1 MTPQL
6 ELDLDG
12 SRTAR
17 GRARA
22 FAGALRVFL
31 AGSAHWAPVWAPL
44 VLGAQILFLG
54 LLPARAESRRLR
66 AAEQSVHARVEALE
80 AEERELVLQERML
93 GDEIYQERV
102 RRSLVDPRAEPLTL
116 ARARALL
123 DR

>member
-1 MTPQL
+1 MSPQL

-12 SRTAR
+12 SEDHDR
-17 GRARA
+17 RARSFA
-22 FAGALRVFL
+22 QVPRTLLAGA
-31 AGSAHWAPVWAPL
+31 AHWAPVWAPL
-44 VLGAQILFLG
+44 VLGAQILCLG
-54 LLPARAESRRLR
+54 LLPARAEGRRLH
-66 AAEQSVHARVEALE
+66 ADEESVHARVEALE
-80 AEERELVLQERML
+80 AEEAELVLQERML

>member
-6 ELDLDG
+6 ELDLEG
-12 SRTAR
+12 SEGP
-17 GRARA
+17 GRSERSLARA
-22 FAGALRVFL
+22 LRNLL
-31 AGSAHWAPVWAPL
+31 AATAHWAPVWAPL

-66 AAEQSVHARVEALE
+66 ADEESVHARVEALGAEE
-80 AEERELVLQERML
+80 AELLLEERML

-102 RRSLVDPRAEPLTL
+102 RRSLVDPHAEPLTL

-123 DR
+123 DH